1 MNARLVGIALA
12 VFTQACVG
20 SSRGF
25 ESAQTLIH
33 ERGGVAVERRVPE
46 DLAETRAVLQQ
57 LRQPLRAETAIEVA
71 LIQNPMLQSSFEQLA
86 VARGELLGARL
97 WPNPTVEVEA
107 TYATDGGA
115 PDLEGAF
122 VLDLG
127 GLLRQRLMGRAA
139 EASLRAAEV
148 EAAGAALDLA
158 YETRVA
164 FYAHQADLQ
173 LVELVVAMTMTF
185 RGAYETADALRE
197 AGNVQVLE
205 VAQNRAA
212 YEQARL
218 VIASAEL
225 AALESREKLQVL
237 MGLSGEATGW
247 QMGARLE
254 GAPTPPTDLDV
265 LEAVAIDASLDLL
278 GKSAQLE
285 QLARRLDI
293 ARSESVIPSLHAG
306 LRAERA
312 DGSWGIGPVVEF
324 TVPLFDQGQGPR
336 AAGAAR
342 LRAAQHQYLAMGVG
356 VRSAA
361 RRLRNRYANA
371 EARLAF
377 FEETLVP
384 AQEEVL
390 RQTLLQ
396 YNAMGA
402 GVFQLLAARRSLLD
416 AQKGR
421 LEARRDLWIAH
432 AAIDQLR
439 AGRVANL
446 EGFSNGTSEMQA
458 ESAGGGH

>member
-1 MNARLVGIALA
+1 MRSCLFCVLVFAS
-12 VFTQACVG
+12 TQGCVG
-20 SSRGF
+20 KSRGF
-25 ESAQTLIH
+25 DSAQTLIH
-33 ERGGVAVERRVPE
+33 DRSGVRVEQRDPE
-46 DLAETRAVLQQ
+46 ELAETRAVLEQ
-57 LRQPLRAETAIEVA
+57 LRSPLAAEGAIEVA
-71 LIQNPMLQSSFEQLA
+71 LIQNPMLQAAFERLA

-107 TYATDGGA
+107 TFDPDGGS

-127 GLLRQRLMGRAA
+127 GILRQRLMGRAA

-173 LVELVVAMTMTF
+173 IVELVVAMTMTF

-197 AGNVQVLE
+197 AGNVQLLE

-247 QMGARLE
+247 QIGARLE
-254 GAPTPPTDLDV
+254 GTPLAPSDFDA
-265 LEAVAIDASLDLL
+265 LETVAIDASLDLL

-285 QLARRLDI
+285 GLARNLDI
-293 ARSESVIPSLHAG
+293 VRSASVIPSLHAG
-306 LRAERA
+306 IRAERG
-312 DGSWGIGPVVEF
+312 DNGWGIGPVVEF

-342 LRAAQHQYLAMGVG
+342 LRAAQHQYLAMGVS

-371 EARLAF
+371 EARLARPRRSSSADAAS
-377 FEETLVP
+377 VQRDGRWCVS
-384 AQEEVL
+384 AS
-390 RQTLLQ
+390 RR
-396 YNAMGA
+396 
-402 GVFQLLAARRSLLD
+402 AARAS
-416 AQKGR
+416 GCS
-421 LEARRDLWIAH
+421 
-432 AAIDQLR
+432 
-439 AGRVANL
+439 
-446 EGFSNGTSEMQA
+446 EGTTRG
-458 ESAGGGH
+458 SA